1 MTDHPRYEPQI
12 EAETL
17 YLERDQHRLEVG
29 PMESIVELAGG
40 ETYTV
45 EYTDRQSAAAWL
57 STDDDNT
64 ITFDVREVVGEM
76 PHTQD
81 LVSNLEN
88 CPIDETTDAG
98 IPKRTALFVDLVTE
112 IWESKG
118 NLEG

>member
-1 MTDHPRYEPQI
+1 MTDHSRYEPQI

-17 YLERDQHRLEVG
+17 YLECKQHRIEVG
-29 PMESIVELAGG
+29 TMDCIVELAGG
-40 ETYTV
+40 ESYTI

-57 STDDDNT
+57 LTDDDNT

-88 CPIDETTDAG
+88 CPINETTVDG
-98 IPKRTALFVDLVTE
+98 DPKRAALFVDLVTE
-112 IWESKG
+112 IWDSKG
-118 NLEG
+118 NLDG